1 MCPRTGSR
9 FDWLTG
15 VRPGLTAEH
24 LSKFMLSFPERDAT
38 ASVTTVDTLFSQH
51 LVSGDTVLQNSVTE
65 LLQLLI

>member
-38 ASVTTVDTLFSQH
+38 ASVTTSRHVVFPTPCFR
-51 LVSGDTVLQNSVTE
+51 
-65 LLQLLI
+65 